1 MLTSRLTKT
10 LFKSVA
16 QRVALSSRG
25 QKPKELQPSNF
36 TDQYQFRLI
45 KESHKDSTLSGQS
58 SHSSQRGNLLGS
70 DQCYDLRLHSHK
82 NIDRCLIGFMCMGT
96 WPACTCMCTTGMP
109 GAMDPLELELQTGV
123 TCHTGCRELNLG
135 PLAKQPV
142 LFNC

>member
-1 MLTSRLTKT
+1 
-10 LFKSVA
+10 
-16 QRVALSSRG
+16 
-25 QKPKELQPSNF
+25 
-36 TDQYQFRLI
+36 
-45 KESHKDSTLSGQS
+45 
-58 SHSSQRGNLLGS
+58 
-70 DQCYDLRLHSHK
+70 
-82 NIDRCLIGFMCMGT
+82 MGT